1 MDFPTFF
8 YRCPGPHWGPMWT
21 TYDTRDVKNEAD
33 AAAAMADG
41 WCVTVQEAAKAAI
54 AKRDAAM
61 AESAAKTY
69 AALNRPAPAAAPAPA
84 PAPEPAAAGE
94 DDAPPT
100 RAEMLEQAAR
110 IGLRVDRRWGDEK
123 LLAAIVARMK
133 QQEAQP

>member
-54 AKRDAAM
+54 A
-61 AESAAKTY
+61 T
-69 AALNRPAPAAAPAPA
+69 
-84 PAPEPAAAGE
+84 
-94 DDAPPT
+94 PT
-100 RAEMLEQAAR
+100 VTAIMMRAERGANL
-110 IGLRVDRRWGDEK
+110 LRYSNVRGSLRSTSK
-123 LLAAIVARMK
+123 KTTIMSVSTMI
-133 QQEAQP
+133 